1 MLLYRISIDL
11 KAILI
16 FHVFTFVVSTHKA
29 ECRFC
34 IFFLAVVANV
44 RVIWVLKLTP
54 PPPPIGNCWH
64 TNNNT
69 EYSSNK
75 NTWTKK
81 KSDSKLFVCILFI
94 FGLVWFWKYIILFN
108 YQPHSFQYWMKC
120 FSKKRKRKTTTGKIC
135 KNLFHRHTKLM
146 DSCKKKEEKKRERVV
161 WLNQNWMF
169 SIFYFDQKCKA
180 DVSFL
185 LVHAIK

>member
-54 PPPPIGNCWH
+54 PPPIGNCWH

-81 KSDSKLFVCILFI
+81 RAIQSCLYVFCLCLYLVW
-94 FGLVWFWKYIILFN
+94 FGLVLKVHYFVQLWY

-146 DSCKKKEEKKRERVV
+146 DSCKKKKKRKEKE
-161 WLNQNWMF
+161 L
-169 SIFYFDQKCKA
+169 CG
-180 DVSFL
+180 
-185 LVHAIK
+185 